1 MTTVSRVSLSG
12 LTVSRGTLEAIARL
26 VPGWTPAH
34 GVVIFRSAKGLTY
47 QFRGQTGVH
56 IYEVQVDAA
65 DVEQPE
71 FDVWNAVENA
81 LLDAA
86 EEARDA

>member
-1 MTTVSRVSLSG
+1 MSG

-26 VPGWTPAH
+26 VPGWTPEH
-34 GVVIFRSAKGLTY
+34 GVVIFRSMKGLTY
-47 QFRGQTGVH
+47 QFRGQAGGTGM
-56 IYEVQVDAA
+56 YEVHVDAA

-71 FDVWNAVENA
+71 FDVWNAVENV